1 MLEDPHWPSQPEDP
15 AGYGIAQCRSDLA
28 TDKVKPLDELL
39 EVGCRNNPGW
49 VAEDL
54 EPRPESTRPS
64 TPAVPNWLYASYDID
79 RWRDTMARSPVPPCV
94 TGDPGVAPNVT
105 VRAEGRAA
113 GPRAVSQLTI
123 VHIRGAGTVFIPT
136 NSGPTSP
143 QSRLSPMKGS
153 WTSK

>member
-1 MLEDPHWPSQPEDP
+1 V
-15 AGYGIAQCRSDLA
+15 AAVAATRSDLA

-79 RWRDTMARSPVPPCV
+79 RWRDTMARSPVPPCI

-105 VRAEGRAA
+105 VRAEGRSRPASCVPA
-113 GPRAVSQLTI
+113 DHRAYPGRRYSIHPHQFRAYLTA
-123 VHIRGAGTVFIPT
+123 VKTF
-136 NSGPTSP
+136 SDE
-143 QSRLSPMKGS
+143 GS
-153 WTSK
+153 WASK